1 MDPSGYQNPYYQ
13 QLPPPQPLPQQYFH
27 AEPPP
32 MQPQPSFIPPPSGD
46 GEVWNISQNKASY
59 VQDSDGSTVWI
70 CPACGKIDDGTP
82 MIGCDSCDA
91 WYHWACVGIKVEP
104 KDDEDWFCRACIS
117 RKQSDQTDGKKK
129 KRKKKDKDK
138 RDH

>member
-1 MDPSGYQNPYYQ
+1 MFNVVGWAGGAGFTNKSWGKA
-13 QLPPPQPLPQQYFH
+13 FIT
-27 AEPPP
+27 
-32 MQPQPSFIPPPSGD
+32 SF
-46 GEVWNISQNKASY
+46 NISFL
-59 VQDSDGSTVWI
+59 I
-70 CPACGKIDDGTP
+70 PR
-82 MIGCDSCDA
+82 
-91 WYHWACVGIKVEP
+91 ACVGIKVEP